1 MVASRGVRARSLV
14 IPSVGLAAGL
24 LSGLFG
30 VGGGIVMVPL
40 LVLVAGLS
48 QHRSHATSLGAILPI
63 AAVGAV
69 TFALDGKIDPYVAGA
84 LAAGSLFGAP
94 LGARLMMRISEGWLK
109 VVFGC
114 LMMATGTLLLW
125 P

>member
-1 MVASRGVRARSLV
+1 MRGRVVPPFLA
-14 IPSVGLAAGL
+14 IPSVGLVAGL

-48 QHRSHATSLGAILPI
+48 QHRAHATSLGAILPI
-63 AAVGAV
+63 AAVGAA
-69 TFALDGKIDPYVAGA
+69 TFAVAGGVDLYVAGA
-84 LAAGSLFGAP
+84 LAAGSLCGAP
-94 LGARLMMRISEGWLK
+94 LGARLMMRLSEGWLK
-109 VVFGC
+109 IVFGC
-114 LMMATGTLLLW
+114 LMMASGTLLLW